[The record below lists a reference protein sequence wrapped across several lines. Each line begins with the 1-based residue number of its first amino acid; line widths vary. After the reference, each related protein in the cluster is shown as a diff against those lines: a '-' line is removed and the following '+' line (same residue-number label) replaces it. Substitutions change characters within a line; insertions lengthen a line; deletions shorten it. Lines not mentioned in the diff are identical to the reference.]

1 MLFLGEDLLVWIILA
16 FGGAMVVGSLAALLR
31 PREEAKEGELV
42 RPPLAR
48 TLGFVAIGLVAVIW
62 AVATLTS

>member
-16 FGGAMVVGSLAALLR
+16 FGGAMVVGSVAALLR

-48 TLGFVAIGLVAVIW
+48 TLVFVIVGLVAVIW
-62 AVATLTS
+62 AIATLTS

>member
-16 FGGAMVVGSLAALLR
+16 FGGAMVVGSLAALFR

-48 TLGFVAIGLVAVIW
+48 TLAFVAVGLVAVIW
-62 AVATLTS
+62 AIATLTS